1 LQAGALQADPPAP
14 TMMDRISQLRNQLAA
29 ELVSMR
35 AIRSPEW
42 RGAFER
48 VPRHV
53 FVPRFTVTEAES
65 DRDTRT
71 LDSAVG
77 EQSEQWLAAVYS
89 DAGLITQFTDGYST
103 SSSSR
108 PSIMAPMLE
117 ALDAGPGQKVLE
129 IGTGTGYD
137 AALLC
142 ERVGWESIT
151 TIDIDAELVGAARER
166 LREAGYTPTVA
177 VADGYSGYPE
187 NAPNDRV
194 IGTCFVWPLPI
205 AWIAQTRAGGR
216 VVAVVP
222 DGLVQLTVA
231 DDRRSASGPFHG
243 DGFGFM
249 SMQGGHMPRGVPMD
263 EAMALVGQG
272 GTTRSCRL
280 PHRITEA
287 GTNWSFWF
295 FWGLLLAP
303 FAEALRPER
312 GVLIL
317 IDEVD
322 RSWLRLDRS
331 SNEVTQGGPRLL
343 WDEIERLFETW
354 CHLGAPNREH
364 LGLTVTVDGRHIL
377 WLDSPDSGQTWELAR

>member
-1 LQAGALQADPPAP
+1 
-14 TMMDRISQLRNQLAA
+14 MMDRISQLRHQLAA

-65 DRDTRT
+65 GRDTRT

-129 IGTGTGYD
+129 IGTGTGYN

-177 VADGYSGYPE
+177 VADGYAGYPE
-187 NAPNDRV
+187 NAPYDRV
-194 IGTCFVWPLPI
+194 IGTCFVWPLPT

-263 EAMALVGQG
+263 EAMALAGQG

-287 GTNWSFWF
+287 GRNWSFWF

-343 WDEIERLFETW
+343 WDEIEDLFETW
-354 CHLGAPNREH
+354 CRLGAPNREH
-364 LGLTVTVDGRHIL
+364 FGLTVTADGRHTL